1 METQHATLKQTLT
14 EAMKTAMKTA
24 MKAQDKPRLA
34 IIRLMQAA
42 IKQREVDE
50 RIVLDDNDV
59 MSILHKML
67 KQRRDSISQYQSGGR
82 QDLAD
87 QEAFEITIIQSY
99 LPAPMS
105 AAELTQLVA
114 QAITA
119 SAATSAADMGKVM
132 AILKPQIQGRADLSV
147 VSRQVKT
154 SLS

>member
-14 EAMKTAMKTA
+14 EAMKTA